1 MDNES
6 EIDEDNSDSY
16 SEHNL
21 DDESIIDE
29 YDSGNESTYD
39 SDNNESTDDGDL
51 ELEVKQGS
59 KEEIESELVSP
70 RISELIKERDT
81 LRKEHPWLW
90 GDDYNKLPL
99 MPPVLP
105 HTLLYKN

>member
-6 EIDEDNSDSY
+6 EINEDNSDSD
-16 SEHNL
+16 SEHL

-51 ELEVKQGS
+51 ELEVKQGG

-90 GDDYNKLPL
+90 GMTIINYL
-99 MPPVLP
+99 
-105 HTLLYKN
+105 